1 MKVSTKLWSGY
12 GLLLLLLGSLLVYH
26 ISIIRDLADAQRR
39 LTAVSVRVSVT
50 SAEQLDRMDRLLE
63 AGLKYEVSEDSGYA
77 ALYAAIAAEIDS
89 VVAHL
94 DSLSRGAP
102 EATRVAALASRWAG
116 FRSGATTEAADSVA
130 PALVPGTPVLG
141 SEVAAM
147 KRAVMDVS
155 QAARSAMVSEMDRAT
170 RDLSR
175 ARRSAWIVGAA
186 ALLAGLTIIL
196 LIIRS
201 ITGSLA
207 RLSAATRRVAEGE
220 FGRRLEGSHDEEFWE
235 LARNFN
241 AMSHRLGEVDEL
253 KRNFLSGISHDLKSP
268 LASIKEAMTVLLDG
282 IPGPVNDRQRRLL
295 ELGLAS
301 GDRLSTMISD
311 LLMLAQLESHA
322 IQYSF
327 EPADVADMARQAVD
341 RLEARLEQAGVE
353 ADVDAPESLLVD
365 CDETRVVQVI
375 ENLLDNALKFSPAGG
390 TVRVEVAS
398 AGGNGGGSGV
408 RLRVSD
414 EGPGVADAD
423 KDAIFERFAQ
433 CGEQGGS
440 AGGVG
445 LGLTICREIVTAHKG
460 RISVED
466 RPGGG
471 STFHVDLPARP
482 VGSAR

>member
-1 MKVSTKLWSGY
+1 MRVSTKLWSGY

-50 SAEQLDRMDRLLE
+50 SAEQLDRLDQLLE
-63 AGLKYEVSEDSGYA
+63 AGRKYEVSEDSGYA
-77 ALYAAIAAEIDS
+77 ALYAEIAVEIDS
-89 VVAHL
+89 AVSDL

-102 EATRVAALASRWAG
+102 EAPRVAALVARWAD
-116 FRSGATTEAADSVA
+116 FRARAATEAVDSVA
-130 PALVPGTPVLG
+130 PVLVPSPPLLG
-141 SEVAAM
+141 SEVGAM
-147 KRAVMDVS
+147 RQAVLDVS
-155 QAARSAMVSEMDRAT
+155 QAARSAMVSEMDRAS

-220 FGRRLEGSHDEEFWE
+220 FGRRLEGSDDEEFWE

-268 LASIKEAMTVLLDG
+268 LASMKEAMTVLLDG
-282 IPGPVNDRQRRLL
+282 VPGPVNDRQRRLL

-322 IQYSF
+322 IEYSF
-327 EPADVADMARQAVD
+327 EPADVAHMARQAVE

-353 ADVDAPESLLVD
+353 AAVDAPESLVVD
-365 CDETRVVQVI
+365 CDQARMAQVI

-390 TVRVEVAS
+390 TVRVEVAP
-398 AGGNGGGSGV
+398 AGGNGGGNGV
-408 RLRVSD
+408 QLRVSD
-414 EGPGVADAD
+414 EGPGISDAD
-423 KDAIFERFAQ
+423 KEAIFERFAQ
-433 CGEQGGS
+433 CGEPSGS

-445 LGLTICREIVTAHKG
+445 LGLTICREIVTAHRG
-460 RISVED
+460 RIGVDD

-471 STFHVDLPARP
+471 STFHVALPARP
-482 VGSAR
+482 ARSAP